1 MASTKVAHPFVRAT
15 TVCICAVTG
24 ASPFLRQPD
33 HANAL
38 RAIVPWGEVRHRL
51 IFGMPTLQEKIS
63 SALSGVR
70 NPRTGA
76 DVLAAEMVRD
86 IATTTDG
93 KVRLTLM
100 LGATDDATLVRD
112 VRQAIER
119 IDGVNDVRVDVR
131 DPAQANPAPTPARRA
146 LPVMDAA
153 PAPKAPNKVPD
164 PVQYPNL
171 GRIIAVSSGKGGVGK
186 STVAVNLAVALAKQG
201 KRVGIMDADIYGP
214 NLPLMLGVDAAPAVR
229 DEKIIP
235 LEAHGVKVISIG
247 FLIERDQPAIW
258 RGPIVMKIITQFLR
272 DVAWGQLDYFLVD
285 MPPGTGDAQLSLV
298 QATQVH
304 AAVIVTTPQQVAVGD
319 ALRGVKM
326 FERTAVPVLG
336 IVENMSYF
344 ENPETGKPIAVFGSG
359 GGARL
364 AEECELPLLGAVP
377 LDPRIQEGGDSGRP
391 IVVAEPSSKAAR
403 EFESIAL
410 RVLERIAERYPS

>member
-1 MASTKVAHPFVRAT
+1 MS
-15 TVCICAVTG
+15 
-24 ASPFLRQPD
+24 
-33 HANAL
+33 
-38 RAIVPWGEVRHRL
+38 
-51 IFGMPTLQEKIS
+51 TLQERIS
-63 SALSGVR
+63 EALAAVK

-76 DVLAAEMVRD
+76 DVLAADMVRD
-86 IATTTDG
+86 IATTVDG

-100 LGATDDATLVRD
+100 LGAADDATLVRD
-112 VRQAIER
+112 VRQAVEAIK
-119 IDGVNDVRVDVR
+119 GVADVRVDVR
-131 DPAQANPAPTPARRA
+131 DPAQTDPAPTPARQGTPAAPTAGAAGAPRRP

-153 PAPKAPNKVPD
+153 PAPKAPPKVPD

-171 GRIIAVSSGKGGVGK
+171 GRIIAISSGKGGVGK
-186 STVAVNLAVALAKQG
+186 STVAVNLAIALARQG

-214 NLPLMLGVDAAPAVR
+214 NLPLMLGVDAAPPVR
-229 DEKIIP
+229 DDKIIP
-235 LEAHGVKVISIG
+235 LEAYGIKVISIG
-247 FLIERDQPAIW
+247 FLIEKEQPAIW

-304 AAVIVTTPQQVAVGD
+304 GAVIVTTPQQVSVGD

-344 ENPETGKPIAVFGSG
+344 ENPETGKPIAVFGTG

-364 AEECELPLLGAVP
+364 AADCDLPLLGQIP
-377 LDPRIQEGGDSGRP
+377 LDPRVQEGGDIGRP
-391 IVVAEPSSKAAR
+391 IVDAEPASKAAR
-403 EFESIAL
+403 EIEQIAL
-410 RVLERIAERYPS
+410 RVMSRMDERYGA